1 MILASQALFIF
12 DMASILRGGLS
23 NTEQA
28 ISNFILNVSFLINH
42 KPLLLV
48 GLCFHVLYAA
58 IQYLVA
64 ITTQTGSLVSGS
76 RNPSNSSEV
85 HDGDADN
92 PYVFSNGKSDLKNTH
107 RLIEIGDRDSAFES
121 ESVKTVEN
129 TTHIPPSKNHD
140 HLFDLQDTYKNS
152 SLGIQDIVIRLAK
165 FGSKDQNIAAAE
177 NRKDLGLFQGYGR
190 CIQLKILR
198 CLI

>member
-1 MILASQALFIF
+1 
-12 DMASILRGGLS
+12 MAFILRGRLS

-28 ISNFILNVSFLINH
+28 ISSFVLNVSFLINH

-64 ITTQTGSLVSGS
+64 ITTQTGSSVSGS
-76 RNPSNSSEV
+76 RNPSYSSEI
-85 HDGDADN
+85 HDGDAGN
-92 PYVFSNGKSDLKNTH
+92 PYVFSSGKSDLKNTH

-129 TTHIPPSKNHD
+129 TTHIPPLKNHD
-140 HLFDLQDTYKNS
+140 HLFDLQDTYKIS
-152 SLGIQDIVIRLAK
+152 SLGIQDIVMLLAK

-177 NRKDLGLFQGYGR
+177 NRKDIDLFQGYGT
-190 CIQLKILR
+190 
-198 CLI
+198 

>member
-1 MILASQALFIF
+1 
-12 DMASILRGGLS
+12 MASIVRGGLS

-28 ISNFILNVSFLINH
+28 ISSFVLNVSFLINH

-48 GLCFHVLYAA
+48 GLCCHVFYAA

-64 ITTQTGSLVSGS
+64 ITTQTGSSVFGS
-76 RNPSNSSEV
+76 RNPSYSSEI
-85 HDGDADN
+85 HDGDAGS
-92 PYVFSNGKSDLKNTH
+92 PYVFSSGKSDLKNTH

-129 TTHIPPSKNHD
+129 TTHIPPLKNHD
-140 HLFDLQDTYKNS
+140 HLFDLQDTYKIS
-152 SLGIQDIVIRLAK
+152 SLGIQDIVMLLAK

-177 NRKDLGLFQGYGR
+177 NRKDLSQGYGT
-190 CIQLKILR
+190 
-198 CLI
+198 